1 MKFTVGLAQC
11 SPVSGDTAANL
22 AVVAD
27 FAARGRK
34 AGLDLVVFPEMMLS
48 GTDMARAADA
58 VLALDDPAFAE
69 LGTLSRD
76 VPLCVGFIERAP
88 DFRHFIAAAY
98 LEAGRLVHV
107 QRKIH
112 IVSHGLYDEGKLCG
126 SGRSVRAFDTRF
138 GRMAM
143 AICEDAWH
151 YGYML
156 CAALD
161 GALVML
167 SPIASAAAGVFADA
181 ESHVLW
187 EVTNRSNAARLTCYV
202 VCVNRVGAE
211 GERRYWGHSQLV
223 TPFGA
228 VALTGDGED
237 AALYSGE
244 IDIDAVRRARIEYP
258 SLQMQRVRD
267 LVANLEAVDRERT

>member
-11 SPVSGDTAANL
+11 GPASGDLAANL

-27 FAARGRK
+27 YAAKGRR
-34 AGLDLVVFPEMMLS
+34 AGLDLIVFPEMMLS
-48 GTDMARAADA
+48 GTDMARAAD
-58 VLALDDPAFAE
+58 VALDDPAIAE
-69 LGTLSRD
+69 LEKLSRD
-76 VPLCVGFIERAP
+76 VSLCVGFIERAP
-88 DFRHFIAAAY
+88 DFRYFIAAAY
-98 LEAGRLVHV
+98 LEGGRLVHV

-126 SGRSVRAFDTRF
+126 AGRSVRAFDTRF
-138 GRMAM
+138 GRMAI

-161 GALVML
+161 GALVVL

-181 ESHVLW
+181 ESHALW
-187 EVTNRSNAARLTCYV
+187 EVTNRSNAARLTSYV
-202 VCVNRVGAE
+202 ACVNRVGTE
-211 GERRYWGHSQLV
+211 GERRYWGRSQLV
-223 TPFGA
+223 TPFGE
-228 VALTGDGED
+228 VVLTGDGEE
-237 AALYSGE
+237 AGLYAGE

-267 LVANLEAVDRERT
+267 LIANLEDIDRDRT